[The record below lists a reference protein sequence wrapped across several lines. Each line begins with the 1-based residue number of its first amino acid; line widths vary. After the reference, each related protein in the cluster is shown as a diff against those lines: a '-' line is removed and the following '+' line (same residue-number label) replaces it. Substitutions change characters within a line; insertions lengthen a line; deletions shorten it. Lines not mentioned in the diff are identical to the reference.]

1 MKIIDLIKVIIAHNN
16 DILMSYF
23 DIEYKK
29 EDDSFKPILDKVTL
43 SSDPDELQILIEH
56 LSFMANNDGYL
67 DSLIKAAVKDLDDAP
82 EHFEEALKVLIDEA
96 FVEILQAALKKYKKI
111 SKEEFKNGSI
121 N

>member
-23 DIEYKK
+23 DIEYKQDGNK
-29 EDDSFKPILDKVTL
+29 KPILDKVTL

-67 DSLIKAAVKDLDDAP
+67 DSLISAAVKDLDDAP
-82 EHFEEALKVLIDEA
+82 EHFEEALKMLINEA
-96 FVEILQAALKKYKKI
+96 FVEVLQAALKKYKKMN
-111 SKEEFKNGSI
+111 KEEFKNGSI